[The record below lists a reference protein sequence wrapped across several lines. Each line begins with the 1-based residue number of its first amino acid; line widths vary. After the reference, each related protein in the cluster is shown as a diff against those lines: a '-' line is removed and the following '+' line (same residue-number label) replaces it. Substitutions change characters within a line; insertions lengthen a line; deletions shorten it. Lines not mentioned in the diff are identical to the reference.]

1 MFDLAQMDSGL
12 GQLFNREYCVD
23 GSEVLGPGLMKLRTA
38 LLPICMGL
46 MLWIASALPAYSET
60 RRVVLLF
67 GERPELPALA

>member
-1 MFDLAQMDSGL
+1 MA
-12 GQLFNREYCVD
+12 D
-23 GSEVLGPGLMKLRTA
+23 GSEVLSPGLMKLRTA
-38 LLPICMGL
+38 LLPIRMGL

>member
-1 MFDLAQMDSGL
+1 MA
-12 GQLFNREYCVD
+12 D
-23 GSEVLGPGLMKLRTA
+23 GSEVLSPGLMKLRTA

>member
-1 MFDLAQMDSGL
+1 
-12 GQLFNREYCVD
+12 
-23 GSEVLGPGLMKLRTA
+23 MKLRTA

>member
-1 MFDLAQMDSGL
+1 
-12 GQLFNREYCVD
+12 
-23 GSEVLGPGLMKLRTA
+23 
-38 LLPICMGL
+38 MGL